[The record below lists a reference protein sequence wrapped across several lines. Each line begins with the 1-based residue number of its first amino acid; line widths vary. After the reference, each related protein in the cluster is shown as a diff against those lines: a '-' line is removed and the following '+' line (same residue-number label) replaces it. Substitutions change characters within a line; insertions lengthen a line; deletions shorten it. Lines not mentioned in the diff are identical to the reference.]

1 MLDNSIFSFKIVQF
15 LKFSAQSFDFFL
27 VVNSSE
33 QLEHSKSTTRVSKMQ
48 EICTIHAASTMRSRI
63 CKKFVLFLLLSR
75 NLRLIFD
82 DFCSFVCH
90 FLSID
95 IDDCHNHTCQNGASC
110 VDGVNDYSCTCVI
123 GFTGS
128 SCKIGKW

>member
-1 MLDNSIFSFKIVQF
+1 
-15 LKFSAQSFDFFL
+15 
-27 VVNSSE
+27 
-33 QLEHSKSTTRVSKMQ
+33 MQ
-48 EICTIHAASTMRSRI
+48 EIRSLFTIEQ
-63 CKKFVLFLLLSR
+63 KFTT
-75 NLRLIFD
+75 